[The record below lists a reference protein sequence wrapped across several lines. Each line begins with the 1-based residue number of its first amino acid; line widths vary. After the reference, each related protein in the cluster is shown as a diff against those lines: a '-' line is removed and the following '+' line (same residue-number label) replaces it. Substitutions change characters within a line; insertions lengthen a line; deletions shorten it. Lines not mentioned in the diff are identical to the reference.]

1 SPALVRTIEELMRL
15 GVRPLKVEGLSKEAV
30 GLLLNGLSKREPP
43 QSLVDT
49 IFDETQG
56 NPFFVEELY
65 RHLLEENKIFDADGE
80 LRGEIAVDEIDVPE
94 NVRLIIGRRLQRLNE
109 NEKLVLAAAAV
120 IGRSFSFQLLAEISR
135 TGMDELF
142 AVIEKAQQMGII
154 VASAEGPE

>member
-1 SPALVRTIEELMRL
+1 ESTLALLVHLANRITQLPVVLIGTYRDMYLEGSPALVRTIEELMRL

-120 IGRSFSFQLLAEISR
+120 IGRSFSF
-135 TGMDELF
+135 
-142 AVIEKAQQMGII
+142 
-154 VASAEGPE
+154 